1 MPAMAVTIVAITTHM
16 NKAPNNDSSMSVSI
30 NAQLKPRLLSLVL
43 VLLLLILCL
52 FATQV
57 FLVSASLY
65 FSKQQS
71 VSIEQP
77 TNAWLDVAELISVS
91 NPEVFH
97 ARANFLRQKALLP
110 EFSDQRDSFL
120 QQALVLWGRAAEIR
134 PLWPYYWLS
143 ELNTMVLLDVDAV
156 DFQAKVDQIIQLA
169 PNERGLDKQ
178 LLEMAFYDWD
188 KLTPKQQQWMLD
200 RLAIVPRGTFQYI
213 FSVAKKL
220 NKQPMICTR
229 LPFQKVKRICR
240 AG

>member
-1 MPAMAVTIVAITTHM
+1 M

-77 TNAWLDVAELISVS
+77 TNTWLDIAELISVS
-91 NPEVFH
+91 NPEVLH
-97 ARANFLRQKALLP
+97 TRANFLRQKALLP
-110 EFSDQRDSFL
+110 GFSDQRDYFL

-156 DFQAKVDQIIQLA
+156 DFQAKLDQIIQLA

-220 NKQPMICTR
+220 NKQSVICTR